1 MDEFRD
7 IHYNYKTYKSKELD
21 IKDLY
26 KSIREEYVKDKNLN
40 ITLERIY
47 LEKKLENYTGE
58 TVNMYITMF
67 IAIMTTILTL
77 LVERALSESGNI
89 LFSIIGLVILFL
101 AFFIFSVR
109 RDNNI
114 KKEINEYNYYK
125 ICLKVLDEIENN

>member
-7 IHYNYKTYKSKELD
+7 IHYNYKTYKSRELD

-26 KSIREEYVKDKNLN
+26 KSIREEYGKDKNLN

-77 LVERALSESGNI
+77 VVERALSESGNI

-109 RDNNI
+109 RDKNI